1 MSYQDDVA
9 LVLEAM
15 PEGGRWEYFP
25 NAAGEVRFR
34 KWENG
39 RDTVIC
45 IDANFI
51 VERVIPWADKHGWE
65 WGVRQ
70 IASKHWATIAEKDG
84 QRWSWIEGREDVGEA
99 VMAAIAAALRA
110 EQ

>member
-15 PEGGRWEYFP
+15 GMI
-25 NAAGEVRFR
+25 AGVLTETGERCWIVPD
-34 KWENG
+34 G
-39 RDTVIC
+39 PVID

-51 VERVIPWADKHGWE
+51 VERVIPWA
-65 WGVRQ
+65 VRKVEYPLTVTFFDDC
-70 IASKHWATIAEKDG
+70 IEAYWFDDTDPSRATTMH
-84 QRWSWIEGREDVGEA
+84 EA

-110 EQ
+110 WQ